1 MHMVIK
7 ITAGPDAGK
16 SISLSDGDCLTFGRG
31 DKVTNPIHD
40 PSVSRLH
47 CEISRNGSTVIVRD
61 LGSSSGTKHNGE
73 PIDMAEL
80 YNGCEIQLGDTTMV
94 LDDGDSGL
102 TTMNNGS
109 YGAMDGT
116 GFKPI
121 DDLVGERIRHY
132 ALESILGKGK
142 TGVVYK
148 AFDTEKNRYAALK
161 ILAPQQVRLPQQ
173 RERFV
178 RAMKTMIPIRCPN
191 IVRIYNAGITGP
203 FCWSAMEYI
212 EGENLAQLIDRL
224 GIDHMLD
231 WRKVWKV
238 ALDISKALMTAH
250 ENKIVHRNVTPTNII
265 QRASDGV
272 CLLGDLM
279 LAKAIDGEH
288 AVNITQP
295 GQLIGEITYLAPER
309 TAADGAVDIRS
320 DIYGLGATC
329 YALLTGRPPVE
340 GDNLAELLNNIRYAV
355 PKPPREYQL
364 AINEHFQDLVLHRML
379 AKNPNDRMQTP
390 AELIK
395 ELLKIGKY
403 NQLSID

>member
-1 MHMVIK
+1 
-7 ITAGPDAGK
+7 
-16 SISLSDGDCLTFGRG
+16 
-31 DKVTNPIHD
+31 
-40 PSVSRLH
+40 
-47 CEISRNGSTVIVRD
+47 
-61 LGSSSGTKHNGE
+61 
-73 PIDMAEL
+73 
-80 YNGCEIQLGDTTMV
+80 
-94 LDDGDSGL
+94 
-102 TTMNNGS
+102 MNNGS

-121 DDLVGERIRHY
+121 DELVGERIRHY

-203 FCWSAMEYI
+203 FCWSAMEYV

-295 GQLIGEITYLAPER
+295 GQLMGEITYLAPER

-340 GDNLAELLNNIRYAV
+340 GDNLAELLNNIRHAI

-403 NQLSID
+403 NQLSMD